1 MTEPGPGEKRV
12 FPRLATAGIFFQ
24 GGAAAVDSSTII
36 ATLVHGLTGSA
47 FAVGGASAILRY
59 GWLFPQIFVAFL
71 AQRRR
76 RRMPFYIVGAFGR
89 AACLVAIAVLL
100 AMAGGLSGAMATI
113 LFFTLWT
120 AYAFISG
127 IVAVPYNDIVARSI
141 PSNRR
146 SRLLAIRF
154 FGGGLLALGVAAV
167 AHRFLNTMAFPTGYA
182 ALVGL
187 GAVML
192 LLSSVCFV
200 SAGEPPAPL
209 PPEDGGKGFAA
220 FLGDGIE
227 VFRHDHRFRLFV
239 QAQWLGGVVMM
250 ALPFYVLQAMDAG
263 STAADVAFLLAAQTA
278 GAILS
283 NAVWGWW
290 GDRHGKR
297 SLLEGIALLR
307 VLPPLLTLFLVST
320 ADGLALPSYGEWAV
334 PPWAGFAAVFMLL
347 GALIN
352 GGTIAML
359 GYLMEISPDDRRP
372 AYSGYFNAI
381 VAPAAL
387 LPIAGA
393 AIVETVSLSGVFAVS
408 LGAAILQYLTVR
420 RLRHAGPGEER
431 R

>member
-1 MTEPGPGEKRV
+1 MTEPAANKKKA
-12 FPRLATAGIFFQ
+12 FPRLAAAGVFFQ

-89 AACLVAIAVLL
+89 AACLAAIAVLL
-100 AMAGGLSGAMATI
+100 AMAGGLSGAMVTI
-113 LFFTLWT
+113 LFFILWT
-120 AYAFISG
+120 AYAFVSG
-127 IVAVPYNDIVARSI
+127 IVAVPYNDIIARSI

-146 SRLLAIRF
+146 SRLLAVRF

-167 AHRFLNTMAFPTGYA
+167 AHRFLNTLAFPTGYA

-192 LLSSVCFV
+192 LVSSVSFV

-209 PPEDGGKGFAA
+209 SPQDSEKGFAA
-220 FLGDGIE
+220 FLGQGIQ
-227 VFRHDHRFRLFV
+227 VFRRDRHFRFFV
-239 QAQWLGGVVMM
+239 YAQWLGGVVMM
-250 ALPFYVLQAMDAG
+250 ALPFYVLQAMAAG

-307 VLPPLLTLFLVST
+307 VLPPLLTLFLVS
-320 ADGLALPSYGEWAV
+320 AAAGLVLPS
-334 PPWAGFAAVFMLL
+334 WAGFAAVFMLL

-352 GGTIAML
+352 GGTIAMI

-387 LPIAGA
+387 LPIVGA
-393 AIVETVSLSGVFAVS
+393 AIVETVSLEAVFWVS
-408 LGAAILQYLTVR
+408 LVAAILQYLTVR
-420 RLRHAGPGEER
+420 RLRHAGPGEEKR
-431 R
+431 

>member
-1 MTEPGPGEKRV
+1 MTEPGANEKKA
-12 FPRLATAGIFFQ
+12 FQRLAAGGIFFQ

-47 FAVGGASAILRY
+47 FAVGFASAILRY

-76 RRMPFYIVGAFGR
+76 RRMPFYKVGAFGR
-89 AACLVAIAVLL
+89 VACLAAVAMLL
-100 AMAGGLSGAMATI
+100 AMSGGLSGTMVTV
-113 LFFTLWT
+113 LFFVLWT
-120 AYAFISG
+120 LYAFVSG
-127 IVAVPYNDIVARSI
+127 IVAVPYNDIVARSV
-141 PSNRR
+141 PSARR

-154 FGGGLLALGVAAV
+154 FGGGLLALVVAAV
-167 AHRFLNTMAFPTGYA
+167 AHRLLNTLAFPTGYA

-192 LLSSVCFV
+192 LVSSVSFV
-200 SAGEPPAPL
+200 SPGEPLAPL
-209 PPEDGGKGFAA
+209 PPEDGKKGFAA
-220 FLGDGIE
+220 FLGEGIR
-227 VFRHDHRFRLFV
+227 VFRGDRHFRLFV
-239 QAQWLGGVVMM
+239 YAQWLGGVVMM

-263 STAADVAFLLAAQTA
+263 STVADVAFLLGAQTA

-307 VLPPLLTLFLVST
+307 VLPPLLTLFLVS
-320 ADGLALPSYGEWAV
+320 AGGLWALS
-334 PPWAGFAAVFMLL
+334 PWAGFAAVFMLL

-387 LPIAGA
+387 FPITAA
-393 AIVETVSLSGVFAVS
+393 AIAETVSLSGVFVVS
-408 LGAAILQYLTVR
+408 LVAAILQYLTVR
-420 RLRHAGPGEER
+420 RLRHAGAR
-431 R
+431 RENIR